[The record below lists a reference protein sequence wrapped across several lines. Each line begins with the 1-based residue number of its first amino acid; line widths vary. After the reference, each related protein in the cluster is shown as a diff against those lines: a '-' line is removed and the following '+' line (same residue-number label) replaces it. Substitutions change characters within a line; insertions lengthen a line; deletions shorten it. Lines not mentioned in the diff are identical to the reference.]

1 MSYPDYTHDG
11 KCINADPLNLIFRDF
26 PVDVGVDVDSVD
38 SELARR
44 NWTRP
49 IFAWNQHLH
58 TSAGQ
63 PTQDRQRVFG
73 NLFVRYHVRLW
84 RLNREVIANAHH
96 EYLSLGLG
104 NHVIVGFE
112 EAERLVGNL
121 FESAGWNVTYDTH
134 TMNNF
139 QPYPFNNGKA
149 TIATRLYTQRL
160 EKVNLVKPSERE
172 QGLTTREIFKVNL
185 EGVKRKE

>member
-11 KCINADPLNLIFRDF
+11 KCFNADPLNLIFRDF
-26 PVDVGVDVDSVD
+26 HGDVDVDSVD

-49 IFAWNQHLH
+49 VFAWNQHLH
-58 TSAGQ
+58 TSAGR
-63 PTQDRQRVFG
+63 PKQDGQRVLG

-112 EAERLVGNL
+112 EAEQLVGNL
-121 FESAGWNVTYDTH
+121 FESAGWNVMYNILLL
-134 TMNNF
+134 NNF
-139 QPYPFNNGKA
+139 QHYPFNNGKA
-149 TIATRLYTQRL
+149 TISIRPPTPQNLAEAEPVEPDETAEQR
-160 EKVNLVKPSERE
+160 
-172 QGLTTREIFKVNL
+172 FKI
-185 EGVKRKE
+185 RWR